1 MKTCK
6 DCKFFDQPVE
16 HEGVKY
22 GFCFRFP
29 PHVIA
34 EGKSSAPVVQSEK
47 TWCGEFTLRPKTR
60 K

>member
-6 DCKFFDQPVE
+6 DCKFFANPIE

-22 GFCFRFP
+22 GFCFRYP
-29 PHVIA
+29 PAMVG
-34 EGKSSAPVVQSEK
+34 ENKSAAPVVQAEK
-47 TWCGEFTLRPKTR
+47 TWCGEFKQGPKPR

>member
-6 DCKFFDQPVE
+6 DCKFFGQPVE

-22 GFCFRFP
+22 GFCFRYP
-29 PHVIA
+29 PQALA

-47 TWCGEFTLRPKTR
+47 TWCGEFKQRPKTR